1 MKTRTKRIVLAVL
14 LVLSIA
20 NYARLIGSENVRN
33 IQFLSIFVIGALSSL
48 LLRDIV
54 TSFRSKK

>member
-1 MKTRTKRIVLAVL
+1 MTTKSKRIVLAVL
-14 LVLSIA
+14 LIISIG
-20 NYARLIGSENVRN
+20 NYVRLIGNENVRN

-54 TSFRSKK
+54 TSFKK